1 MITTPTM
8 TPTFTANRM
17 TTIDTADDGDLLMPP
32 QLPARLS
39 DAAAAAAATSSYSR
53 SVVPHRRQNDDN
65 AAAAANVCNE
75 TTTSEE
81 SGEEGMR
88 RGHKSREG
96 SDQHIPLKS
105 KTTEISVHI
114 KVQGQR
120 KVKSC
125 KAIIPPANECKKF
138 SFKIEKFIQINNL
151 NLEVKEVFDYLFNHP
166 SHHPLVEGP
175 GFSLTVDAPYGV
187 NCKLNILSPPDDASI
202 IRTNCL
208 LIRLALMT

>member
-1 MITTPTM
+1 MI
-8 TPTFTANRM
+8 
-17 TTIDTADDGDLLMPP
+17 
-32 QLPARLS
+32 
-39 DAAAAAAATSSYSR
+39 AAVTVSHDEDIMSF
-53 SVVPHRRQNDDN
+53 V
-65 AAAAANVCNE
+65 
-75 TTTSEE
+75 SEE
-81 SGEEGMR
+81 SSEEGMR
-88 RGHKSREG
+88 GGRKSREG

-138 SFKIEKFIQINNL
+138 SVKIEKFIQINNL

-175 GFSLTVDAPYGV
+175 GISLTVDAPYGV
-187 NCKLNILSPPDDASI
+187 NCKLNILRASYLRQKFSENI
-202 IRTNCL
+202 TTKMKTTQKRTCFRSTYATGSGVLTAGTPN
-208 LIRLALMT
+208 RYDMFV

>member
-1 MITTPTM
+1 MIAVTVSH
-8 TPTFTANRM
+8 
-17 TTIDTADDGDLLMPP
+17 DEDV
-32 QLPARLS
+32 
-39 DAAAAAAATSSYSR
+39 TSF
-53 SVVPHRRQNDDN
+53 V
-65 AAAAANVCNE
+65 
-75 TTTSEE
+75 SEE

-88 RGHKSREG
+88 GGHKSREG

-175 GFSLTVDAPYGV
+175 GISLTVDAPYGASTR
-187 NCKLNILSPPDDASI
+187 LNPADCVSITFERQKNERLS
-202 IRTNCL
+202 
-208 LIRLALMT
+208 